1 MIVFCIELICIFSAI
16 AFWRIEKKIFNPVS
30 VFCGIWAVITF
41 LSNLQLFGLYET
53 SENTYFLILIGI
65 ISYILGVFISTF
77 GIKWKKR
84 NINGNNKNTINYG
97 VLYFLGIIAL
107 FFLLLQFSE
116 TIALLLQGYDM
127 AHIRYLYTGDELNS
141 LRTSVF
147 RVTMNDSL
155 CTPMVYLISVVVVVH
170 IMKGNRDK
178 KLIGLAFS
186 LVFLSVFNTAGRAIL
201 IWIVLYIVC
210 GISVYGKN
218 IRITA
223 KMKKVLLV
231 SVIIIGILFFSVTKS
246 RLGEGY
252 SILQQGYLYFAT
264 PIKFLDTQIEKINSV
279 YNNVLGFGAASFY
292 GFIYIILFFFR
303 VLGLF
308 NSYPEFFE
316 NIRYLSFSMLEDT
329 VYIGENVRM
338 NAYATIFFQPYIDG
352 RIIGIIIELALF
364 GFIVGYAYRKA
375 YLYKTDRWVIIYLL
389 LFQKIVFSMVRF
401 YFTQPSQA
409 ICIILAII
417 ITTKKIKFRR
427 KT

>member
-1 MIVFCIELICIFSAI
+1 M
-16 AFWRIEKKIFNPVS
+16 
-30 VFCGIWAVITF
+30 
-41 LSNLQLFGLYET
+41 
-53 SENTYFLILIGI
+53 
-65 ISYILGVFISTF
+65 
-77 GIKWKKR
+77 
-84 NINGNNKNTINYG
+84 
-97 VLYFLGIIAL
+97 
-107 FFLLLQFSE
+107 
-116 TIALLLQGYDM
+116 
-127 AHIRYLYTGDELNS
+127 
-141 LRTSVF
+141 
-147 RVTMNDSL
+147 
-155 CTPMVYLISVVVVVH
+155 
-170 IMKGNRDK
+170 
-178 KLIGLAFS
+178 
-186 LVFLSVFNTAGRAIL
+186 
-201 IWIVLYIVC
+201 
-210 GISVYGKN
+210 
-218 IRITA
+218 
-223 KMKKVLLV
+223 
-231 SVIIIGILFFSVTKS
+231 
-246 RLGEGY
+246 
-252 SILQQGYLYFAT
+252 
-264 PIKFLDTQIEKINSV
+264 
-279 YNNVLGFGAASFY
+279 LGFGAASFY